1 MTGAVVTRNDGFER
15 RARVTPWGIEVQV
28 WRLVDTITIPGTA
41 ATLPLNALFPDAD
54 TGGAIPS
61 ARNDDEKTLENLID
75 GPTAE
80 DCVEL
85 VYGEAGETSSGEA
98 GAVDGQEGRGSHGR

>member
-28 WRLVDTITIPGTA
+28 WRLVDTITLPGTA
-41 ATLPLNALFPDAD
+41 ATLPLNALFPDPD
-54 TGGAIPS
+54 IGGAIPAAHS
-61 ARNDDEKTLENLID
+61 DDEKTLENLID

-80 DCVEL
+80 DCLDL
-85 VYGEAGETSSGEA
+85 VYSEDGEAATGEA
-98 GAVDGQEGRGSHGR
+98 EAAGGQEGRRRHGR